1 MGAGGQLDPECGR
14 RVGLQEDPGPPHNI
28 QTLKFFHTAK
38 GGAWAAQN
46 LPTYLHGCEKNKL
59 ALSTG
64 RQLTLEGRRSGRLSR
79 PAATTHSCHITPTA
93 LSCFGRVLVCFL
105 RCTRHVYIII
115 QPTLS
120 HHCAMKHLS
129 RYFKHF
135 TGIFCYSFIV
145 FHQVEP

>member
-1 MGAGGQLDPECGR
+1 MWQESGSPGGSRTTSQHPNLEVLSYGEGR
-14 RVGLQEDPGPPHNI
+14 CLGSAE
-28 QTLKFFHTAK
+28 
-38 GGAWAAQN
+38 
-46 LPTYLHGCEKNKL
+46 PTYLHGCEKNKL

-64 RQLTLEGRRSGRLSR
+64 RPLTLEGRRSGQLSR
-79 PAATTHSCHITPTA
+79 PAATTHSCHTTPTA
-93 LSCFGRVLVCFL
+93 LSCFRRVLVCFL

-145 FHQVEP
+145 FQQVEA